1 METSHLI
8 CMADPLPGLFMTE
21 TLMCG
26 NGTFVPSPKTT
37 RPKTLVKYFLQKK
50 MRDNR
55 VAIGFGA

>member
-1 METSHLI
+1 
-8 CMADPLPGLFMTE
+8 MADPLPGLFMTE